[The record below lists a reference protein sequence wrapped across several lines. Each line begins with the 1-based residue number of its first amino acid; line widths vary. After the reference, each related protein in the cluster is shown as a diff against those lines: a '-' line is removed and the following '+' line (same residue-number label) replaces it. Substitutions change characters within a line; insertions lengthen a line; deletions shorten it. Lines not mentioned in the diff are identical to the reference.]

1 MPDMDGIT
9 LAREVRAR
17 LGDDTPFLVALS
29 SVGGLAREDRDA
41 FHASLTKPVKPSYL
55 FEVLAGLFSSRKEV
69 HRPRPGNELDREL
82 GKRLPMRILIAE
94 DNAINQKLLLTLLSR
109 MGYRAD
115 VASNGS
121 EALAAVKRQAY
132 DMVLMD
138 VQMPEMDGLEA
149 TRQVRIQL
157 PGDQQPRI
165 IALTANA
172 MLEDRE
178 ACMSAGMDDYLAKP
192 IQFEELHG
200 VLIRYGQEARTNAG
214 GGPGEAESQEVSH
227 PATPT
232 PPGEDSPVDFR
243 TLIQMEELIGK
254 ESVDHLCGIYLQ
266 EGPRLLTLMEQAI
279 EEKDWT
285 GLRLASHTL
294 RGSSLNLGFNSVAR
308 AAEEIETRCR
318 NGGTPEV
325 EGLLSE
331 TSAALRRVC
340 EQLRERQGNP

>member
-17 LGDDTPFLVALS
+17 LGEDTPFLVALS
-29 SVGGLAREDRDA
+29 SVGGLAREDREA

-55 FEVLAGLFSSRKEV
+55 FDVLAGLFSSRKEV
-69 HRPRPGNELDREL
+69 HRPKPGNELDREL
-82 GKRLPMRILIAE
+82 GKRLPMRILVAE
-94 DNAINQKLLLTLLSR
+94 DNTINQKLLLTLLSR

-132 DMVLMD
+132 DIILMD

-157 PGDQQPRI
+157 PREQQPRI
-165 IALTANA
+165 VALTANA

-200 VLIRYGQEARTNAG
+200 VLIRYGQEARKNADG
-214 GGPGEAESQEVSH
+214 GSGVAVSDDGSSR
-227 PATPT
+227 ATP
-232 PPGEDSPVDFR
+232 PPQGEDTQVDFR
-243 TLIQMEELIGK
+243 TLKEMEDLIGK
-254 ESVDHLCGIYLQ
+254 ESVDQLCGIYLQ
-266 EGPRLLTLMEQAI
+266 EGPRLLTLMEQAL

-294 RGSSLNLGFNSVAR
+294 RGSSLNLGFNSVAK
-308 AAEEIETRCR
+308 AAEQIETRCR
-318 NGGTPEV
+318 DGGAPEV

-331 TSAALRRVC
+331 ASAAVQWVC
-340 EQLRERQGNP
+340 DKLRERQQTP